1 MRETNQ
7 NLWLAKM
14 RVSSINL
21 EYFMSLVRNC
31 SDENSHY
38 LASSP
43 MPLTQHDGL
52 VIIQCVQTIKE

>member
-1 MRETNQ
+1 
-7 NLWLAKM
+7 M

-21 EYFMSLVRNC
+21 EYFMSLVRYY